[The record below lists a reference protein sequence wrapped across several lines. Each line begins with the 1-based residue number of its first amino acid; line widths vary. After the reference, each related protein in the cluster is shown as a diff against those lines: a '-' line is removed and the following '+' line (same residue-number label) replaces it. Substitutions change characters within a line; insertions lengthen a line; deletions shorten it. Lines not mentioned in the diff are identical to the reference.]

1 MFVIHAKYLEAQ
13 TAQVDSFHL
22 FVNLI
27 ATSRKSVASS

>member
-1 MFVIHAKYLEAQ
+1 MFVIHVKYLEAQ
-13 TAQVDSFHL
+13 TDKVYTFPL